1 MANQSKE
8 IWKQIASLKGKTT
21 RNYAVSN
28 QGRLASYDD
37 DLKDKLLLKPHLN
50 GGFPLISVNSKGKSK
65 ALFVH
70 NAVAEAFLKK
80 RNSAC
85 DHVIHLDHNK
95 ANNDVANLKWVTQK
109 EQIEHNKKSPL
120 VREAIARKVHSGAT
134 AKKLN
139 EKKVLQLKKELWDP
153 KRKLTFKKL
162 AEKYGIAE
170 MNLYRIKNGE
180 MWFHI
185 HVEGEPMFT
194 KYKEQLKNIELR
206 NKKEAKATA
215 EKVAS
220 VAAKVKAAKA
230 SKSLKPVKA
239 EKKGPVAVEKTK
251 LEKEKKKKAKSGK
264 KRKAL
269 SAPHPVEKAIKKD
282 ASASRQILTATAK
295 KEGKKKK
302 NASEDKK
309 KNKKHKKGKKK

>member
-28 QGRLASYDD
+28 QGRLASYDK

-70 NAVAEAFLKK
+70 NAVAETFLKK
-80 RNSAC
+80 RNAKC

-95 ANNDVANLKWVTQK
+95 ANNDAANLKWVTQQ

-120 VREAIARKVHSGAT
+120 VREAIARKIHSGAT

-170 MNLYRIKNGE
+170 MNLYRIKSGE
-180 MWFHI
+180 MWFHV
-185 HVEGEPMFT
+185 HVEAEPVFT

-215 EKVAS
+215 EKV
-220 VAAKVKAAKA
+220 
-230 SKSLKPVKA
+230 
-239 EKKGPVAVEKTK
+239 
-251 LEKEKKKKAKSGK
+251 KEQAKKAKTENAGK
-264 KRKAL
+264 KSVEPLKKAK
-269 SAPHPVEKAIKKD
+269 P
-282 ASASRQILTATAK
+282 AK
-295 KEGKKKK
+295 KKEEKPQPGKKLKEKEEKKKK
-302 NASEDKK
+302 NASAADKK
-309 KNKKHKKGKKK
+309 KKKKHKKGKKK

>member
-28 QGRLASYDD
+28 QGRLASYDK

-70 NAVAEAFLKK
+70 NAVAETFLKK
-80 RNSAC
+80 RHAKC

-95 ANNDVANLKWVTQK
+95 ANNEAANLKWVTQQ
-109 EQIEHNKKSPL
+109 EQIEHTKKSPL
-120 VREAIARKVHSGAT
+120 VREAIARKIHSGAT

-170 MNLYRIKNGE
+170 MNLYRIKSGE
-180 MWFHI
+180 MWFHV
-185 HVEGEPMFT
+185 HVEGEPVFT

-215 EKVAS
+215 AKVALN
-220 VAAKVKAAKA
+220 A
-230 SKSLKPVKA
+230 STK
-239 EKKGPVAVEKTK
+239 KTK
-251 LEKEKKKKAKSGK
+251 
-264 KRKAL
+264 
-269 SAPHPVEKAIKKD
+269 
-282 ASASRQILTATAK
+282 ASASRQVVAATKVKKAKPAKAEKKSLQVLKTLKSAITETIKETKPKAGKKSKEKEAKKKK
-295 KEGKKKK
+295 KEGKKEKK
-302 NASEDKK
+302 D
-309 KNKKHKKGKKK
+309 KKGKKK

>member
-28 QGRLASYDD
+28 QGRLASYEK
-37 DLKDKLLLKPHLN
+37 DLKDKVLLKPHLN

-70 NAVAEAFLKK
+70 HAVAETFLKK
-80 RNSAC
+80 RNAKC

-95 ANNDVANLKWVTQK
+95 ANNEAANLKWVTQQ
-109 EQIEHNKKSPL
+109 EQIEHTKKSPL
-120 VREAIARKVHSGAT
+120 VREAIARKIHTGAT

-153 KRKLTFKKL
+153 KRKLTYKKL

-170 MNLYRIKNGE
+170 MNLYRIKSGE
-180 MWFHI
+180 MWFHV
-185 HVEGEPMFT
+185 HVEGEPVFT

-215 EKVAS
+215 QKVAS
-220 VAAKVKAAKA
+220 LAAKVKAAKA
-230 SKSLKPVKA
+230 TEVLKPSKLKKSSPEPAKNATPEKVK
-239 EKKGPVAVEKTK
+239 KSKPG
-251 LEKEKKKKAKSGK
+251 SGK
-264 KRKAL
+264 KRKEL
-269 SAPHPVEKAIKKD
+269 LAPCPVEKV
-282 ASASRQILTATAK
+282 TK

-302 NASEDKK
+302 SASEDKK

>member
-28 QGRLASYDD
+28 QGRLASYDK

-70 NAVAEAFLKK
+70 NAVAETFLKK
-80 RNSAC
+80 RNSKC
-85 DHVIHLDHNK
+85 HHVIHLDHNK
-95 ANNDVANLKWVTQK
+95 ANNDAANLKWVTQQ

-120 VREAIARKVHSGAT
+120 VREAIARKIHSGAT

-170 MNLYRIKNGE
+170 MNLYRIKSGE
-180 MWFHI
+180 MWFHV
-185 HVEGEPMFT
+185 HVEGEPVFT

-215 EKVAS
+215 EKV
-220 VAAKVKAAKA
+220 
-230 SKSLKPVKA
+230 
-239 EKKGPVAVEKTK
+239 
-251 LEKEKKKKAKSGK
+251 KEQAKKAKTEKAGK
-264 KRKAL
+264 KSVEPL
-269 SAPHPVEKAIKKD
+269 EKAKP
-282 ASASRQILTATAK
+282 AK
-295 KEGKKKK
+295 KKEEKPQPGKKLKEKEEKKKK
-302 NASEDKK
+302 NAPAADKK
-309 KNKKHKKGKKK
+309 KKKKHKKGKKK

>member
-1 MANQSKE
+1 MANQSIE

-28 QGRLASYDD
+28 QGRLASYEK

-70 NAVAEAFLKK
+70 NAVAETFLKK
-80 RNSAC
+80 RNAKC

-95 ANNDVANLKWVTQK
+95 ANNEAANLKWVTQQ

-120 VREAIARKVHSGAT
+120 VREAIARKIHTGAT

-170 MNLYRIKNGE
+170 MNLYRIKSGE
-180 MWFHI
+180 MWFHV
-185 HVEGEPMFT
+185 HVEGEPVFT
-194 KYKEQLKNIELR
+194 KYKEQMKNIELR
-206 NKKEAKATA
+206 NKREAKATA
-215 EKVAS
+215 QKVAS
-220 VAAKVKAAKA
+220 LAAKVKAAKTTEI
-230 SKSLKPVKA
+230 LKPAKLKKSSTAPAKNAKPGKVK
-239 EKKGPVAVEKTK
+239 KTK
-251 LEKEKKKKAKSGK
+251 PESGK
-264 KRKAL
+264 KRKEL
-269 SAPHPVEKAIKKD
+269 SEPRPVEKV
-282 ASASRQILTATAK
+282 TK

-302 NASEDKK
+302 NVSEDKK

>member
-28 QGRLASYDD
+28 QGRLASYDK

-70 NAVAEAFLKK
+70 NAVAETFLKK
-80 RNSAC
+80 RNSKC

-95 ANNDVANLKWVTQK
+95 ANNEVANLKWVTQQ

-120 VREAIARKVHSGAT
+120 VREAIARKIHTGAT

-170 MNLYRIKNGE
+170 MNLYRIKSGE
-180 MWFHI
+180 MWFHV
-185 HVEGEPMFT
+185 HVEGEPVFT

-215 EKVAS
+215 QKVKEQA
-220 VAAKVKAAKA
+220 KAAKTA
-230 SKSLKPVKA
+230 GPEKAGKKHVEPLKKA
-239 EKKGPVAVEKTK
+239 KPAKKEKEKPQPAK
-251 LEKEKKKKAKSGK
+251 KPKMKEEKKKKK
-264 KRKAL
+264 
-269 SAPHPVEKAIKKD
+269 
-282 ASASRQILTATAK
+282 ASASHSGHSMMTAD
-295 KEGKKKK
+295 KKKK
-302 NASEDKK
+302 
-309 KNKKHKKGKKK
+309 KKHKKGKKK

>member
-1 MANQSKE
+1 MANQNKE
-8 IWKQIASLKGKTT
+8 VWKQISSLRGKTT

-28 QGRLASYDD
+28 HGRLASYDE

-80 RNSAC
+80 RNPKC
-85 DHVIHLDHNK
+85 DYVIHLDHNK
-95 ANNDVANLKWVTQK
+95 ANNEVSNLKWVTQK

-120 VREAIARKVHSGAT
+120 VREAIARKVHTGAT

-139 EKKVLQLKKELWDP
+139 EKKVMQLKKELWDP

-170 MNLYRIKNGE
+170 MNLYRIKSGE
-180 MWFHI
+180 MWFHV
-185 HVEGEPMFT
+185 HVEGEPVFA

-215 EKVAS
+215 QKVAS
-220 VAAKVKAAKA
+220 GASAARAKA
-230 SKSLKPVKA
+230 LAGPATKAKAPKTLKADKGGKKERKPVKDA
-239 EKKGPVAVEKTK
+239 KAG
-251 LEKEKKKKAKSGK
+251 KAKVPEPQPVK
-264 KRKAL
+264 KLK
-269 SAPHPVEKAIKKD
+269 E
-282 ASASRQILTATAK
+282 

-302 NASEDKK
+302 KKNASASYQIVTADKK
-309 KNKKHKKGKKK
+309 KKKKHNKGKKK

>member
-8 IWKQIASLKGKTT
+8 VWKQIASLKGKTT

-28 QGRLASYDD
+28 QGRLASYDK

-50 GGFPLISVNSKGKSK
+50 GGFPLISVNSNGKSK

-80 RNSAC
+80 RNAKC
-85 DHVIHLDHNK
+85 DYVIHLDHNK
-95 ANNDVANLKWVTQK
+95 ANNEAANLKWVTQQ

-120 VREAIARKVHSGAT
+120 VREAIARKIHSGAT

-170 MNLYRIKNGE
+170 MNLYRIKSGE
-180 MWFHI
+180 MWFHV
-185 HVEGEPMFT
+185 HVEGEPVFT

-215 EKVAS
+215 AKVAS
-220 VAAKVKAAKA
+220 AASAAKTKISKAG
-230 SKSLKPVKA
+230 KPAKA
-239 EKKGPVAVEKTK
+239 EKKSQESLKKTGPAKKKDAKPQAGKK
-251 LEKEKKKKAKSGK
+251 LKAKEEKKKK
-264 KRKAL
+264 
-269 SAPHPVEKAIKKD
+269 KD
-282 ASASRQILTATAK
+282 SASREVVTAD
-295 KEGKKKK
+295 KKKK
-302 NASEDKK
+302 
-309 KNKKHKKGKKK
+309 KKHKKGKKK

>member
-28 QGRLASYDD
+28 QGRLASYDK

-70 NAVAEAFLKK
+70 NAVAETFLKK
-80 RNSAC
+80 RNAKC

-95 ANNDVANLKWVTQK
+95 ANNEADNLKWVTQQ

-170 MNLYRIKNGE
+170 MNLYRIKSGE
-180 MWFHI
+180 MWFHV
-185 HVEGEPMFT
+185 HVEGEPVFK

-215 EKVAS
+215 EKVALNALS
-220 VAAKVKAAKA
+220 TKAKAAKTA
-230 SKSLKPVKA
+230 KPAKAGKKSAEPAKKAKPVK
-239 EKKGPVAVEKTK
+239 
-251 LEKEKKKKAKSGK
+251 
-264 KRKAL
+264 
-269 SAPHPVEKAIKKD
+269 KKD
-282 ASASRQILTATAK
+282 AAPKPDKKLK
-295 KEGKKKK
+295 EKEGKKKK
-302 NASEDKK
+302 SASASGHVVTADKK
-309 KNKKHKKGKKK
+309 KKKKHKKGKKK

>member
-8 IWKQIASLKGKTT
+8 VWKQIASLKGKTT

-28 QGRLASYDD
+28 QGRLASYDK

-50 GGFPLISVNSKGKSK
+50 GGFPLISVNSNGKSK

-80 RNSAC
+80 RNAKC
-85 DHVIHLDHNK
+85 DYVIHLDHNK
-95 ANNDVANLKWVTQK
+95 ANNEAANLKWVTQQ

-120 VREAIARKVHSGAT
+120 VREAIARKIHSGAT

-139 EKKVLQLKKELWDP
+139 EKKVLQLKNELWDP

-170 MNLYRIKNGE
+170 MNLYRIKSGE
-180 MWFHI
+180 MWFHV
-185 HVEGEPMFT
+185 HVEGEPVFT

-215 EKVAS
+215 AKVAS
-220 VAAKVKAAKA
+220 AAKTKISKAG
-230 SKSLKPVKA
+230 KPAKA
-239 EKKGPVAVEKTK
+239 EKKSQESLKKAGPAKKKDAKPQEGKK
-251 LEKEKKKKAKSGK
+251 LKAKEEKKKK
-264 KRKAL
+264 
-269 SAPHPVEKAIKKD
+269 KD
-282 ASASRQILTATAK
+282 SVPREVVTAD
-295 KEGKKKK
+295 KKKK
-302 NASEDKK
+302 
-309 KNKKHKKGKKK
+309 KKHKKGKKK

>member
-28 QGRLASYDD
+28 QGRLASYDK

-50 GGFPLISVNSKGKSK
+50 GGFPLISLNSKGKSK

-70 NAVAEAFLKK
+70 NAVAETFLKK
-80 RNSAC
+80 RNAKC

-95 ANNDVANLKWVTQK
+95 ANNEAANLKWVTQQ

-170 MNLYRIKNGE
+170 MNLYRIKSGE
-180 MWFHI
+180 MWFHV

-215 EKVAS
+215 
-220 VAAKVKAAKA
+220 AKVKEVAKAKAAKA
-230 SKSLKPVKA
+230 LKELKA
-239 EKKGPVAVEKTK
+239 EKATMPA
-251 LEKEKKKKAKSGK
+251 KKKKAEKVKEAGPKLK
-264 KRKAL
+264 KKL
-269 SAPHPVEKAIKKD
+269 QKEPKE
-282 ASASRQILTATAK
+282 

-302 NASEDKK
+302 KK
-309 KNKKHKKGKKK
+309 DEKKEKKQKKGKKK

>member
-28 QGRLASYDD
+28 QGRLASYEK
-37 DLKDKLLLKPHLN
+37 DLKDKVLLKPHLN

-70 NAVAEAFLKK
+70 HAVAETFLKK
-80 RNSAC
+80 RNAKC

-95 ANNDVANLKWVTQK
+95 ANNEAANLKWVTQQ
-109 EQIEHNKKSPL
+109 EQIEHTKKSPL
-120 VREAIARKVHSGAT
+120 VREAIARKIHTGAT

-153 KRKLTFKKL
+153 KRKLTYKKL

-170 MNLYRIKNGE
+170 MNLYRIKSGE
-180 MWFHI
+180 MWFHV
-185 HVEGEPMFT
+185 HVEGEPVFT

-215 EKVAS
+215 QKVAS
-220 VAAKVKAAKA
+220 LAAKVKAAKA
-230 SKSLKPVKA
+230 TEVLKPSKLKKSSPEPAKNATPEKVK
-239 EKKGPVAVEKTK
+239 KSKPG
-251 LEKEKKKKAKSGK
+251 SGK
-264 KRKAL
+264 KRKEL
-269 SAPHPVEKAIKKD
+269 LAPRPVEKV
-282 ASASRQILTATAK
+282 TK

-302 NASEDKK
+302 SASEDKK

>member
-28 QGRLASYDD
+28 QGRLASYGE

-50 GGFPLISVNSKGKSK
+50 GGFPLISVNSKGRSK

-80 RNSAC
+80 RNSKC

-95 ANNDVANLKWVTQK
+95 ANNEASNLKWVTQQ

-120 VREAIARKVHSGAT
+120 VREAIARKIHTGAT

-139 EKKVLQLKKELWDP
+139 EKKVMQLKKELWDP

-170 MNLYRIKNGE
+170 MNLYRIKSGE
-180 MWFHI
+180 MWFHV
-185 HVEGEPMFT
+185 HVEGEPLFA

-206 NKKEAKATA
+206 NKKEARATA
-215 EKVAS
+215 EKVVS
-220 VAAKVKAAKA
+220 NAAAGKAVSRQAATAARVKTTKPAKA
-230 SKSLKPVKA
+230 GKKSVEPL
-239 EKKGPVAVEKTK
+239 EKTGT
-251 LEKEKKKKAKSGK
+251 AK
-264 KRKAL
+264 
-269 SAPHPVEKAIKKD
+269 KKD
-282 ASASRQILTATAK
+282 AKPQAGRKLKA

-302 NASEDKK
+302 NDSADKQK
-309 KNKKHKKGKKK
+309 KKKHKKGKKK

>member
-28 QGRLASYDD
+28 QGRLASYDK

-70 NAVAEAFLKK
+70 NAVAETFLKK
-80 RNSAC
+80 RNSKC

-95 ANNDVANLKWVTQK
+95 ANNEAANLKWVTQQ

-170 MNLYRIKNGE
+170 MNLYRIKSGE
-180 MWFHI
+180 MWFHV
-185 HVEGEPMFT
+185 HVEGEPVFT

-215 EKVAS
+215 QKVAS
-220 VAAKVKAAKA
+220 LASVVKAKTVAKA
-230 SKSLKPVKA
+230 KTAKPAKTGKKSVEPLKKA
-239 EKKGPVAVEKTK
+239 RP
-251 LEKEKKKKAKSGK
+251 EKKKETGTQPK
-264 KRKAL
+264 KKL
-269 SAPHPVEKAIKKD
+269 KEKEMLISKLVETATKKD
-282 ASASRQILTATAK
+282 
-295 KEGKKKK
+295 KKKK
-302 NASEDKK
+302 SASAGSADKK
-309 KNKKHKKGKKK
+309 KKKKHKKGKKK

>member
-8 IWKQIASLKGKTT
+8 IWKQITSLKGKTT

-28 QGRLASYDD
+28 QGRLASYDK

-70 NAVAEAFLKK
+70 HAVAETFLKK
-80 RNSAC
+80 RNAKC

-95 ANNDVANLKWVTQK
+95 ANNEAANLKWVTQQ

-170 MNLYRIKNGE
+170 MNLYRIKSGE
-180 MWFHI
+180 MWFHV
-185 HVEGEPMFT
+185 HVEGEPVFT

-215 EKVAS
+215 QKVAS
-220 VAAKVKAAKA
+220 IASATKASDALVAKSKTATKSKTLKSAKA
-230 SKSLKPVKA
+230 GKKSVELLKKA
-239 EKKGPVAVEKTK
+239 RPEKKKEAKPEKK
-251 LEKEKKKKAKSGK
+251 LKEVLSSGLKDTASKKEKKKK
-264 KRKAL
+264 KASVD
-269 SAPHPVEKAIKKD
+269 SAD
-282 ASASRQILTATAK
+282 
-295 KEGKKKK
+295 KKKK
-302 NASEDKK
+302 
-309 KNKKHKKGKKK
+309 KKHKKGKKK

>member
-8 IWKQIASLKGKTT
+8 IWKQISSLKGKTT

-28 QGRLASYDD
+28 HGRMTSYDN

-50 GGFPLISVNSKGKSK
+50 GGYPLITVNSKGRSK
-65 ALFVH
+65 AIFVH
-70 NAVAEAFLKK
+70 VAVAEAFLKK
-80 RNSAC
+80 RNPKC

-95 ANNDVANLKWVTQK
+95 AHNEVTNLKWVTQE
-109 EQIEHNKKSPL
+109 EQIEHNKKNPL

-153 KRKLTFKKL
+153 NRKLTFKKL

-170 MNLYRIKNGE
+170 MSLYRIKSGD

-194 KYKEQLKNIELR
+194 KYKEQLKNIEMK

-215 EKVAS
+215 RKVLDL
-220 VAAKVKAAKA
+220 AKSAKA
-230 SKSLKPVKA
+230 LKPVKA
-239 EKKGPVAVEKTK
+239 EKEKPDAAKKSKPKTSKDIKPQPAKKLKEVSPVPISKK
-251 LEKEKKKKAKSGK
+251 DKKDEKKKKKG
-264 KRKAL
+264 
-269 SAPHPVEKAIKKD
+269 D
-282 ASASRQILTATAK
+282 K
-295 KEGKKKK
+295 KE
-302 NASEDKK
+302 
-309 KNKKHKKGKKK
+309 KKHKKGKKK